1 MNTNISS
8 KKKFIHLYNPK
19 KEGLGPYDVHYINAY
34 KKEKSSKNYLSINNQ
49 TRYAAW
55 SHSLEVFQN

>member
-34 KKEKSSKNYLSINNQ
+34 KKHKTSKNNIKENDNG
-49 TRYAAW
+49 RCAA
-55 SHSLEVFQN
+55 